1 MTDEITPAL
10 SATEWSD
17 ALRSADAA
25 TALLR
30 RHVQEAAA
38 PGAAPATSPGPETS
52 AHLRAAIALANH
64 LLPEG
69 SRRKITWPMVD
80 ALRSALV
87 VYHDAVGS
95 TFGELGVRRHAWDAM
110 ADTTDVLASL
120 LPPRD
125 DEASRTG

>member
-10 SATEWSD
+10 GAGEWAQ
-17 ALRSADAA
+17 ALRSTEAA

-30 RHVQEAAA
+30 RHVQAAAA
-38 PGAAPATSPGPETS
+38 PASPTSTEATAETTE
-52 AHLRAAIALANH
+52 HLRAAIALANH
-64 LLPEG
+64 LLPDE

-80 ALRSALV
+80 GLRSAIV

-95 TFGELGVRRHAWDAM
+95 TFGELGVRRHPWDAM
-110 ADTTDVLASL
+110 ADTTAVLASF

-125 DEASRTG
+125 EGDRA